1 MLIVVQEMVVMLV
14 RAEVIITEFTENN
27 SIERT
32 LAMIVSLDTV
42 IL

>member
-32 LAMIVSLDTV
+32 LAMISSLDTV

>member
-14 RAEVIITEFTENN
+14 RTEVIITEFTENN

-32 LAMIVSLDTV
+32 FAMIGSLDTV